1 MEEGKRLRRVV
12 EWFVSIRNSYIRI
25 YVSDSDELLDLM
37 YVESLL
43 YQFEYLFLR
52 YIRDDKFNRAR
63 LIFIILI
70 QVKSIETNF

>member
-1 MEEGKRLRRVV
+1 MEERERLRGVV

-63 LIFIILI
+63 LIFITLI